1 MDTERESWTGEM
13 SIMDASGHKELTW
26 ALDRPE
32 QIAMAQ
38 LTFDRLIANGY
49 TAFFSNDRTVPKSRT
64 RIFDPTMR
72 DVVMVP
78 RIVGG

>member
-1 MDTERESWTGEM
+1 MDKERASRTGEM
-13 SIMDASGHKELTW
+13 SIMDASGHKQLTW

-32 QIAMAQ
+32 EVEMAQ
-38 LTFDRLIANGY
+38 LTFERLRANGY
-49 TAFFSNDRTVPKSRT
+49 TAFFSEEKAAPKHVTRT
-64 RIFDPTMR
+64 FEPTMK